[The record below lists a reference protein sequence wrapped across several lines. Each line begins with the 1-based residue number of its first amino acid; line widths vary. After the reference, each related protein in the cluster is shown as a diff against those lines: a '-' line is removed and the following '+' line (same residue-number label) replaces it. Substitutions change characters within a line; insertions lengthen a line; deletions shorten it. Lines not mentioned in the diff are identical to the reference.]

1 VPISERETGSYG
13 DRGDRGMAK
22 NKLQRKL
29 RRDWTDVMLQQ
40 EDGVAHVHVKESRLN
55 DETSLKAD
63 EIYP

>member
-1 VPISERETGSYG
+1 MT
-13 DRGDRGMAK
+13 K

-40 EDGVAHVHVKESRLN
+40 EHGVAHVHVKESRLN
-55 DETSLKAD
+55 DETSLEAD